1 MISDFSPRLGQ
12 ITLNLLMQ
20 DSPVSVKYLADSV
33 GVSKRTV
40 QRELEYIE
48 SSLKK
53 YNLSFQSKAGTG
65 VWIEGDKADKDKLSA
80 LLMADDTLDVSNKDE
95 RIKKLILE
103 LLKESEPQKLFYY
116 ANMLGVSEATIS
128 NDLDEVQN
136 GLISLNYR

>member
-65 VWIEGDKADKDKLSA
+65 VWIEGDKSDKEKLTA
-80 LLMADDTLDVSNKDE
+80 LLMADDTLDVSNSDE
-95 RIKKLILE
+95 RI
-103 LLKESEPQKLFYY
+103 
-116 ANMLGVSEATIS
+116 
-128 NDLDEVQN
+128 
-136 GLISLNYR
+136 